1 MQLFRYTINRGEKHL
16 DDLLVQLTEIV
27 EKHVSDEILSEV
39 AETFAYLA
47 NPDANICTK
56 VLLEFNRHF

>member
-1 MQLFRYTINRGEKHL
+1 M
-16 DDLLVQLTEIV
+16 DDLLSELRDIV
-27 EKHVSDEILSEV
+27 EKHVSEDILSEV

-56 VLLEFNRHF
+56 VSKLN